1 MWTSKT
7 KQNHKGLR
15 VFLEEGYKHQPLG
28 SLPSRDTR
36 VRKGGK
42 SVTITQIHH
51 NKPPEPLS
59 GPKSAWK
66 LERSISLSQICL
78 GLTI

>member
-42 SVTITQIHH
+42 SVTITQIH
-51 NKPPEPLS
+51 S
-59 GPKSAWK
+59 T
-66 LERSISLSQICL
+66 SLQNP
-78 GLTI
+78 